1 MTDKKTLTT
10 RELNIIYDKVAD
22 KVVDRICNQ
31 LINGYTVSNTLKKKI
46 EDSMVK
52 ILNDTSISHKLGDI
66 ILQNV
71 DVLFRDAV
79 KGPHLLY
86 TLLSNNN
93 TYKRVKQK
101 LLRRMEELTIIDG
114 KINMRDISK
123 QLFNKPIHVKKGG
136 KKTLRKKIIFRNNK
150 NKTRVFRGGDGN
162 KPELEQL
169 LGVALENSDKIIDG
183 IKPAPN
189 NTTTE
194 PAPAPNNTTI
204 NNTTIN
210 DVDAL
215 FSNYVESLINQS
227 SKNIVNMSNNISN
240 KMINA
245 TYNYMLKNGDSIIK
259 ATHDGI
265 VTQFN
270 KIPINIVDI
279 IIDQVLYDSKDIL
292 SESIQSIITDK
303 EKTDKNFKFEPK
315 NIVND
320 VLNQTKIII
329 ERR

>member
-1 MTDKKTLTT
+1 MINIIIMTDKKTLTT
-10 RELNIIYDKVAD
+10 RKLNIIYDKVAD

-31 LINGYTVSNTLKKKI
+31 LINGYTVSDTLNKKI
-46 EDSMVK
+46 EDSMVN
-52 ILNDTSISHKLGDI
+52 ILNDTSISNKLGDI

-71 DVLFRDAV
+71 DVLFRKAV

-86 TLLSNNN
+86 TLLSNND
-93 TYKRVKQK
+93 TYEPVKQK
-101 LLRRMEELTIIDG
+101 LLRRMEKLTIIDG

-123 QLFNKPIHVKKGG
+123 QLFNKPLHVKKGG
-136 KKTLRKKIIFRNNK
+136 KKTLRKKIILRNNE
-150 NKTRVFRGGDGN
+150 NKTRVYRGGDGS
-162 KPELEQL
+162 KQL
-169 LGVALENSDKIIDG
+169 LDVAVSKG
-183 IKPAPN
+183 IQQVQ
-189 NTTTE
+189 
-194 PAPAPNNTTI
+194 

-227 SKNIVNMSNNISN
+227 SKNLITTSNNISK

-245 TYNYMLKNGDSIIK
+245 TYNYMLKNGDSILK

-292 SESIQSIITDK
+292 SKSIRLNITDK

-315 NIVND
+315 NIVGD

>member
-31 LINGYTVSNTLKKKI
+31 LINGYTVSDTLNKKI
-46 EDSMVK
+46 EDSMVN
-52 ILNDTSISHKLGDI
+52 ILNDTSISNKLGDI

-71 DVLFRDAV
+71 DVLFRKAV

-86 TLLSNNN
+86 TLLSNND
-93 TYKRVKQK
+93 TYEPVKQK
-101 LLRRMEELTIIDG
+101 LLRRMEKLTIIDG

-123 QLFNKPIHVKKGG
+123 QLFNKPLHVKKGG
-136 KKTLRKKIIFRNNK
+136 KKTLRKKIILRNNE
-150 NKTRVFRGGDGN
+150 NKTRVYRGGDGS
-162 KPELEQL
+162 KQL
-169 LGVALENSDKIIDG
+169 LDVAVSKG
-183 IKPAPN
+183 IQQVQ
-189 NTTTE
+189 
-194 PAPAPNNTTI
+194 

-227 SKNIVNMSNNISN
+227 SKNLITTSNNISK

-245 TYNYMLKNGDSIIK
+245 TYNYMLKNGDSILK

-292 SESIQSIITDK
+292 SKSIRLNITDK

-315 NIVND
+315 NIVGD